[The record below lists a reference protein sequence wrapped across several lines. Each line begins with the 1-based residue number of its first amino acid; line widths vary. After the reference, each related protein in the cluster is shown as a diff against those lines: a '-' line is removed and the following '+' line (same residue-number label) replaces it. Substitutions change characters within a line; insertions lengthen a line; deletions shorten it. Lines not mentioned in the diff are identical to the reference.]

1 MTAADLAAE
10 DLIIVPVAGEIEAE
24 AKMKVVGGL
33 AADRNT
39 KGDRGR
45 SRTRPESKPPEQ
57 LKTAPP
63 EPVVPEA
70 KPAEVAV
77 EQGKKTGGED
87 GSANKAAE
95 KPAEKPAQK
104 EKRGGGRDI
113 SELAKEV
120 DWDNAPETEMA
131 RLLREALEAKQGKD
145 K

>member
-1 MTAADLAAE
+1 
-10 DLIIVPVAGEIEAE
+10 
-24 AKMKVVGGL
+24 MKVVGGL
-33 AADRNT
+33 AADRST

-95 KPAEKPAQK
+95 KPAQK
-104 EKRGGGRDI
+104 EKRSEGRDI

-120 DWDNAPETEMA
+120 DWENAPETEMA